1 MNKNIKR
8 ALPILFGIII
18 IASMIWYLFVYD
30 QDFTRDM
37 LLQGARFFENRGDHA
52 VAAWFYDQAYEQSN
66 GDENVAIELAEHFKA
81 NGNYTQAEVTLSRA
95 IAEGG
100 SVQLYIALCKTYVE
114 QDKLLD
120 AVTMLDNIA
129 DKAIRQ
135 QISDLR
141 PAAPTADIAPG
152 FYSQYIPVQ
161 ITPSTGSLY
170 ITTDGEYPSTAG
182 GSSDGRLTLVG
193 GENTIYALSVDSNG
207 LVSPLA
213 IFGYTISGVIEE
225 ITFSDQALDTAIR
238 KALNFDSDDTIY
250 SSNLWTIKELIL
262 PDGAGS
268 YAELAYLPYLEKLTI
283 GASTANSLEGL
294 ASLTSLTELTVTQA
308 TLRTSDLLI
317 VASLPNL
324 QRLTLSGCSLS
335 SIDNLSGAKHLQY
348 LDLSDNSIRDFSA
361 LSYMDNLTVLDL
373 SHNALTSLND
383 ASAMAGL
390 TELDV
395 SYNSLTS
402 IVPISGCVALTKLDV
417 SNNMITSLSGVEA
430 LTGLLELN
438 ASGNTVTSVTPL
450 SSCTALT
457 RLDISGNSLTDITCL
472 SVLTKLQYFS
482 FARNAVLFLPDW
494 ENDCAL
500 VTIDGSYNQIT
511 SVAPLSGCEK
521 LNYVLLD
528 YNTISSVD
536 TLAKC
541 PNLIKVSIYGN
552 PVTDVSALTNPDGH
566 EQSIIVI
573 WNPLT

>member
-8 ALPILFGIII
+8 ALPILFGIVI
-18 IASMIWYLFVYD
+18 IASMIWYLFIYD

-66 GDENVAIELAEHFKA
+66 GDENVAIELAEHFKE

-100 SVQLYIALCKTYVE
+100 SAQLYIALCKTYVE

-135 QISDLR
+135 QIAALR
-141 PAAPTADIAPG
+141 PAAPIADITPG
-152 FYSQYIPVQ
+152 FYSQYVP
-161 ITPSTGSLY
+161 ITISAGDGTLY
-170 ITTDGEYPSTAG
+170 LTTDGDYPSIAN
-182 GSSDGRLTLVG
+182 GSSDGRVQLVG
-193 GENTIYALSVDSNG
+193 GENTIYALSMGSNG

-213 IFGYTISGVIEE
+213 VFGYTISGVIEE
-225 ITFSDQALDTAIR
+225 ITFSDQALDAAVR
-238 KALNFDSDDTIY
+238 DVLGFDGDRTIFSSD
-250 SSNLWTIKELIL
+250 LWTIKELIL
-262 PDGAGS
+262 PQGAGS
-268 YAELAYLPYLEKLTI
+268 YLELANLPYLEKLTI
-283 GASTANSLEGL
+283 ETSTADTLEGL
-294 ASLTSLTELTVTQA
+294 ASLTALTELTVKNSS
-308 TLRTSDLLI
+308 LRTSDLLI

-335 SIDNLSGAKHLQY
+335 SIDNLSGAQHLQY
-348 LDLSDNSIRDFSA
+348 LDLSDNSIRDFNA
-361 LSYMDNLTVLDL
+361 LSYMSELTVLDL

-383 ASAMAGL
+383 ASAMSGL
-390 TELDV
+390 LELDV

-402 IVPISGCVALTKLDV
+402 VVPVSGCTALTKLDI

-430 LTGLLELN
+430 LTDLLELN
-438 ASGNTVTSVTPL
+438 ASGNSIASVTPL
-450 SSCTALT
+450 SSCTSLSK
-457 RLDISGNSLTDITCL
+457 LDVSGNALTDIACL
-472 SVLTKLQYFS
+472 SALTKLQYFS
-482 FARNAVLFLPDW
+482 FARNAVMFLPDW
-494 ENDCAL
+494 KNDCAL
-500 VTIDGSYNQIT
+500 VTIDGSNNQIT
-511 SVAPLSGCEK
+511 SVAPLSGCEN
-521 LNYVLLD
+521 LNNVLLD
-528 YNTISSVD
+528 YNGISSVD
-536 TLAKC
+536 ALAKC

-573 WNPLT
+573 WNPLP